1 MTIKSTIKV
10 FLDDLSV
17 TDKVDILKELY
28 KDISGLGVDGD
39 TQLAHINSFEA
50 DLLRSVGGAG
60 TLHMTT
66 GLPQY
71 KGGGGGG
78 APSAA
83 YQNTSQTSRLSEEA
97 APFAKDVLTEA
108 QDYYRGI
115 LNQGYDPYTGA
126 VSAPQT
132 QEQIDAQAGIK
143 GLLGTGTALQ
153 QEGLDL
159 YRQQGERFTPEVA
172 AEYQSPYQQA
182 VTDVEKRKAV
192 EDFERNIMPQFE
204 SQAVKAG
211 GMSGLGSRAGVQAG
225 ILGEN
230 LQTRLGDIQARGLQ
244 SSYMDAQKLFQDQK
258 RREQGQAGAVAALG
272 PASFGQGLA
281 EQGAIQ
287 TVGEQRQALA
297 QSALDEQY
305 YKYLE
310 QKAFPEEQLAKYS
323 GFVYGNPLLSE
334 RDVKSVASAPG
345 AQGPSFGAQILGAG
359 AGLANTFG
367 RFGQQQAGGAN
378 TFGQPVRRA
387 AGGGG
392 LSDIVYRQENGQIST
407 DTRSPA
413 RVRIDRLAASL
424 EEQRLAEEKRRKD
437 GFDASLVK
445 QGLEWL
451 FGSTPEAAQN
461 VEAKRKALQ
470 TERKQAGQAGIFSTG
485 NKNVAK
491 PATAVTANDGLH
503 PAWKKAID
511 KTSNDTSAESGTEAT
526 DYSEL
531 GIGVDPDI
539 SNEQMTIAELQASLA
554 APEAPVA
561 AISQADSI
569 KNIYAQ
575 QGNLIQA
582 FLKRQQR
589 RREANKGTVD
599 RRSIFLEKISSKLL
613 ESKPGDPRDP
623 ESTRAGLFL
632 RLADGVE
639 SGNIAI
645 REAEDA
651 FRKLETASI
660 NQLGKEESLLLKN
673 NVDML
678 KQLAKLRDPATML
691 KQRDKINKQ
700 IMEWVEVLLADNYNE
715 ADRAQFVA
723 TIQPLISK
731 LQEKYP
737 TVSGST
743 IIAEIIAH
751 PSMAKWAAALKITPA
766 AASERNPNSKPS
778 STAGTAAATATKAAD
793 QLKAFGS

>member
-1 MTIKSTIKV
+1 MTIKSNIKV
-10 FLDDLSV
+10 FLDNLSI

-78 APSAA
+78 PSSV
-83 YQNTSQTSRLSEEA
+83 YQNTNQTSRLSEEA

-115 LNQGYDPYTGA
+115 VNQGYDPYTGA
-126 VSAPQT
+126 ITAPQT
-132 QEQIDAQAGIK
+132 QEQIDAQEGIK
-143 GLLGTGTALQ
+143 GLAGTGTALQ

-159 YRQQGERFTPEVA
+159 YRQQGERFTGDRA
-172 AEYQSPYQQA
+172 QEYMSPYQQA

-204 SQAVKAG
+204 SQAVQAG

-272 PASFGQGLA
+272 PATFGQGLA

-287 TVGEQRQALA
+287 TVGEQKQGLA

-359 AGLANTFG
+359 AGLANTFRG
-367 RFGQQQAGGAN
+367 FGQPQQAGGAN
-378 TFGQPVRRA
+378 TFGRQGFR

-392 LSDIVYRQENGQIST
+392 LSDIVYRQKNGQTST

-413 RVRIDRLAASL
+413 KVRIDRLATSL
-424 EEQRLAEEKRRKD
+424 EEQRLAEEERRKD
-437 GFDASLVK
+437 GFDASLFK

-491 PATAVTANDGLH
+491 PATAVTANDGLD
-503 PAWKKAID
+503 PEWKAAFAKN
-511 KTSNDTSAESGTEAT
+511 SNSPSAESGGEAT

-539 SNEQMTIAELQASLA
+539 SNERMTIAELQASLA

-561 AISQADSI
+561 AVSQADSI

-651 FRKLETASI
+651 FRKLETANI

-678 KQLAKLRDPATML
+678 KQLAKLRDPATLL

-700 IMEWVEVLLADNYNE
+700 VMEWVEVLLAEGYNE
-715 ADRAQFVA
+715 TDRAQFVA
-723 TIQPLISK
+723 TIQPIVSRL
-731 LQEKYP
+731 LEKDY
-737 TVSGST
+737 TAGSST
-743 IIAEIIAH
+743 IFAEVLAH

-766 AASERNPNSKPS
+766 VAAEGNPNSKPS
-778 STAGTAAATATKAAD
+778 STAGTAAATATNAAG
-793 QLKAFGS
+793 QLGAE

>member
-1 MTIKSTIKV
+1 
-10 FLDDLSV
+10 
-17 TDKVDILKELY
+17 
-28 KDISGLGVDGD
+28 
-39 TQLAHINSFEA
+39 
-50 DLLRSVGGAG
+50 
-60 TLHMTT
+60 
-66 GLPQY
+66 
-71 KGGGGGG
+71 
-78 APSAA
+78 
-83 YQNTSQTSRLSEEA
+83 
-97 APFAKDVLTEA
+97 
-108 QDYYRGI
+108 
-115 LNQGYDPYTGA
+115 
-126 VSAPQT
+126 
-132 QEQIDAQAGIK
+132 
-143 GLLGTGTALQ
+143 
-153 QEGLDL
+153 
-159 YRQQGERFTPEVA
+159 
-172 AEYQSPYQQA
+172 
-182 VTDVEKRKAV
+182 
-192 EDFERNIMPQFE
+192 MPQFE
-204 SQAVKAG
+204 SQAVQAG

-297 QSALDEQY
+297 QSALNEQY

-334 RDVKSVASAPG
+334 RDVSSTASAPG

-359 AGLANTFG
+359 AGLANTFS
-367 RFGQQQAGGAN
+367 RFGQPQQAGGAN

-424 EEQRLAEEKRRKD
+424 KEQKLAEEKRRKD

-491 PATAVTANDGLH
+491 PATAVIANDGLH
-503 PAWKKAID
+503 PAWKNAID
-511 KTSNDTSAESGTEAT
+511 KTSNSTSAESGTEAI
-526 DYSEL
+526 DHSKL

-561 AISQADSI
+561 AVSQADSI

-599 RRSIFLEKISSKLL
+599 RRSIFLEKIQSKLL

-651 FRKLETASI
+651 FRKLETANI

-678 KQLAKLRDPATML
+678 KQLAKLRDPATLL

-700 IMEWVEVLLADNYNE
+700 IREWVEVLLADNYNE

-737 TVSGST
+737 TGSGST
-743 IIAEIIAH
+743 IIAEVLAH

-766 AASERNPNSKPS
+766 AASEGNPNSKPS
-778 STAGTAAATATKAAD
+778 STAGTAAEKAKKKAAG
-793 QLKAFGS
+793 QLGAK